1 MKKLGICSLVLALA
15 MIFTLPVSVSA
26 SDVDTLPEAG
36 MTPDSPFYFME
47 RWGEQISLAFTFNA
61 EAKVEK
67 ALRYAEE
74 RLAEAEAVA
83 AQNKV
88 RAMERAYKEYCNCLE
103 VATRNME
110 RAMNKGVNTSEQVTA
125 AMSKHISYMY
135 QHQYNNQQSDTAC
148 EDCQQIR
155 QQVRE
160 RAMTCQEDAVETLAS
175 QDPEEALEL
184 NLRLT
189 EQACNRLQNMVG
201 QNNSEQI
208 EEALRQC
215 ERFRAMSQ
223 EMVENAEDLG
233 LSLEVQQMAQ
243 QQTATQDGFMNQIR
257 NQFRLDSGN
266 TTDSQIQN
274 GGQQQGGTT
283 TESTAQ
289 SESGP
294 MGPAPNSGD
303 GISDGSGFDSP
314 NGPNGNP

>member
-47 RWGEQISLAFTFNA
+47 RWGEQISLAFTFNT

-125 AMSKHISYMY
+125 AMSEHISYMY
-135 QHQYNNQQSDTAC
+135 QHQYDNKQSDTAC

-160 RAMTCQEDAVETLAS
+160 RAMTCQEDAVEALAS

-189 EQACNRLQNMVG
+189 EQACSRLQNMVG